1 MEIRLC
7 LVCDPIE
14 NLHSLKSSGS
24 LVALCKP
31 SSLKL
36 CETFG
41 RHLSVL
47 IKCGFSDLSF
57 PRLSQGLSPS
67 WTL

>member
-24 LVALCKP
+24 LVSLCKP
-31 SSLKL
+31 SIMKFF
-36 CETFG
+36 ETF
-41 RHLSVL
+41 RRYLSVL
-47 IKCGFSDLSF
+47 DGCGLFEPSF
-57 PRLSQGLSPS
+57 RGLSVGLFPS
-67 WTL
+67 KTL